1 MDKRSW
7 NILCWNIR
15 GINASSKWDEIQQ
28 KIRKVPVLWFV
39 YRKLSVNLLTQLLF
53 KISLP
58 NALINLNSS
67 PLWVSLVV
75 SLSFG
80 IAQFSWVM
88 LWLLSLML
96 LQLISLLVMIEV
108 TGV

>member
-1 MDKRSW
+1 MF
-7 NILCWNIR
+7 NVGILEGLMLHQN
-15 GINASSKWDEIQQ
+15 GMQSN
-28 KIRKVPVLWFV
+28 RKLRRLHVLGFV

-96 LQLISLLVMIEV
+96 LQLISLLVVIEV